1 MSAQEEFEI
10 IDPENSLDR
19 MILKHFIK
27 RYGKDAPELAAK
39 VEARLSEIDALEEQD
54 LAKAQQLD
62 TVHDYELFQQKW
74 NALAISP
81 KARKLV
87 KDRVEELK
95 ELDEKA
101 WIEATGINSA
111 KAYRSYLKQWPHGT
125 HAQQAKTEINKST
138 SFLDGMLFRRN
149 EQGDRRLRI
158 IPGLPFAI
166 LLFVIVGGLGLV
178 ALGIVSSILSVFGAQ
193 GPMLSGV
200 VLAVIL
206 FVFVKFILGKD
217 TEEVWIAIFMVA
229 ASTVVAISVGGW
241 LGLPVYSHMEATGLY
256 G

>member
-1 MSAQEEFEI
+1 MSAQEEFDI
-10 IDPENSLDR
+10 IDPENSMDR

-27 RYGKDAPELAAK
+27 RYGKAAPELAAK
-39 VEARLSEIDALEEQD
+39 VETRLAEIDALEERD

-74 NALAISP
+74 NALAIST

-87 KDRVEELK
+87 NNRIEELK
-95 ELDEKA
+95 NLDEKA

-111 KAYRSYLKQWPHGT
+111 KAYRTYLKQWPYGT
-125 HAQQAKTEINKST
+125 HAQQAKTEIDKST
-138 SFLDGMLFRRN
+138 SFLDGMLFHRN

-158 IPGLPFAI
+158 VPGLPLAI
-166 LLFVIVGGLGLV
+166 LLFVIIGGLGLV

-193 GPMLSGV
+193 GPILSGV
-200 VLAVIL
+200 LLAVFL
-206 FVFVKFILGKD
+206 FVFVKFVLGKD
-217 TEEVWIAIFMVA
+217 TEEVWMAIFVVA
-229 ASTVVAISVGGW
+229 ASTVVAIGVGGW
-241 LGLPVYSHMEATGLY
+241 LGLPVYSYMEATGLY